1 MVYWKEEKIGEDKM
15 TIGVNKNFE
24 NIPNSYI
31 RAFDEEI
38 SSVEGII
45 KFTLGEPD
53 FDVPDLV
60 KEAAKQAVDDNY
72 SHYGP
77 TNGVPFYREEI
88 CSYLKRHY
96 DLDYDPDKNIIVTAG
111 VSQGLS
117 NAAHALLNPGEK
129 VIVSSPYFTMY
140 DTTIRSAYGELVEVD
155 TSQEGFKFTPEKLD
169 QVLEQEDNVKYV
181 LLNYPNNP
189 TGVSYTSDE
198 LKNLAEVIE
207 KHNVYCVS
215 DEVYSALTYDGFKHT
230 SIARF
235 IPDRTILLNGMS
247 KAYAMT
253 GYRLGY
259 MAIPEDIYQTFYVV
273 HQAALTCVSTPAQ
286 IAGAVALRDG
296 DEEVEKMRRAYATR
310 RNFLIP
316 ELEKLGFEIA
326 NPNGAFYLFIKI
338 PEKLDQDS
346 RKFALEIAKEAR
358 VGLIPGEAFGEHG
371 QGYLRMS
378 YASSMEALEEG
389 IRRLNDYLA

>member
-1 MVYWKEEKIGEDKM
+1 M
-15 TIGVNKNFE
+15 TIGVNKIYK

-38 SSVEGII
+38 SNVEGII

-53 FDVPDLV
+53 FDIPTFV
-60 KEAAKQAVDDNY
+60 KDAAKQAIEDNY

-77 TNGVPFYREEI
+77 TNGMPFYRQEI
-88 CSYLKRHY
+88 CNYLKRHY
-96 DLDYDPDKNIIVTAG
+96 NLDYDPNKNIIVTAG

-117 NAAHALLNPGEK
+117 NTAHALLNPGEK
-129 VIVSSPYFTMY
+129 VVVSSPYFTMY

-155 TSQEGFKFTPEKLD
+155 TSKEGFKFTPEKLD
-169 QVLEQEDNVKYV
+169 EVLDQEDNIKYV

-198 LKNLAEVIE
+198 LKELAEVIE
-207 KHNVYCVS
+207 KHDVYCVS

-230 SIARF
+230 SIAQF
-235 IPDRTILLNGMS
+235 IPNRTILLNGMS

-273 HQAALTCVSTPAQ
+273 HQATLTCVSTAAQ

-296 DEEVEKMRRAYATR
+296 DEEVEKMRKAYAER

-326 NPNGAFYLFIKI
+326 TPNGAFYLFIKI
-338 PEKLDQDS
+338 PEGQNQDS
-346 RKFALEIAKEAR
+346 REFALEIARKAG
-358 VGLIPGEAFGEHG
+358 VGFIPGEAFGEHG

-389 IRRLNDYLA
+389 VQRLNDYLG

>member
-140 DTTIRSAYGELVEVD
+140 DTTIRSAYG
-155 TSQEGFKFTPEKLD
+155 
-169 QVLEQEDNVKYV
+169 
-181 LLNYPNNP
+181 
-189 TGVSYTSDE
+189 VS
-198 LKNLAEVIE
+198 
-207 KHNVYCVS
+207 
-215 DEVYSALTYDGFKHT
+215 
-230 SIARF
+230 
-235 IPDRTILLNGMS
+235 
-247 KAYAMT
+247 
-253 GYRLGY
+253 
-259 MAIPEDIYQTFYVV
+259 
-273 HQAALTCVSTPAQ
+273 
-286 IAGAVALRDG
+286 
-296 DEEVEKMRRAYATR
+296 
-310 RNFLIP
+310 
-316 ELEKLGFEIA
+316 
-326 NPNGAFYLFIKI
+326 
-338 PEKLDQDS
+338 
-346 RKFALEIAKEAR
+346 
-358 VGLIPGEAFGEHG
+358 
-371 QGYLRMS
+371 
-378 YASSMEALEEG
+378 
-389 IRRLNDYLA
+389 